1 MRDLLQ
7 LALGAVLGHRLR
19 SLLSMLGIAVGVASV
34 ILLTSIGEGTR
45 VYIVSQFQQFGTNI
59 LAITPGKQ
67 KTVGLPGVLGGTTH
81 KLSLDDAVAVSR
93 LPEVLASMP
102 ISFGQARVE
111 ARSRGRGRSVLIY
124 GVTPDL
130 PRVWNYQI
138 QQGAFWPSRDP
149 FRAAPYAVLG
159 PKLARELFDASGA
172 LGEFVHI
179 DGRRFRVLGVMEPKG
194 ALLGIDLGDT
204 IYIPVASAMQIFNV
218 DEVTEIDVNYVP
230 HLSSKQVEEVVRP
243 LLMSRHGD
251 NEDFTLIAQDAMLDV
266 MGNVMGVVT
275 AAVGAIAGVSL
286 LVGAVGILTMMWI
299 AVGERK
305 AEIGLLRA
313 IGASRRQVAGVF
325 LAESA
330 ALALAGGLFGVVAG
344 LGLQAVLRLLVPG
357 LPLQVPYFYVFIAL
371 ATSLATGLLSG
382 VVPAHRAGSLDP
394 IEALRAE

>member
-159 PKLARELFDASGA
+159 PKLARELFDSSGA

-330 ALALAGGLFGVVAG
+330 ALALAGGLLGVVAG
-344 LGLQAVLRLLVPG
+344 LGLQAILRLLVPG

>member
-1 MRDLLQ
+1 MKDLLQ
-7 LALGAVLGHRLR
+7 LALGALLGHRLR

-45 VYIVSQFQQFGTNI
+45 VYIVSQFQQFGTTI

-81 KLSLDDAVAVSR
+81 KLSLDDAVAISR
-93 LPEVLASMP
+93 LPVVVASMP
-102 ISFGQARVE
+102 IAFGQARVE

-130 PRVWNYQI
+130 PKVWNYQI
-138 QQGAFWPSRDP
+138 QQGTFWPSRDP

-159 PKLARELFDASGA
+159 PKLARELFDQQGV

-230 HLSSKQVEEVVRP
+230 HLSSQQVEDVVRP
-243 LLMSRHGD
+243 MLMARHAD
-251 NEDFTLIAQDAMLDV
+251 TEDFTLIAQDAMLDV

-330 ALALAGGLFGVVAG
+330 ALALLGGLLGVAAG
-344 LGLQAVLRLLVPG
+344 LALQAILRLLVPG

>member
-1 MRDLLQ
+1 MGDLLQ
-7 LALGAVLGHRLR
+7 LALGALVGHRLR

-45 VYIVSQFQQFGTNI
+45 VYIVSQFSQFGTHI

-67 KTVGLPGVLGGTTH
+67 KTIGMPGVLGGTTH
-81 KLSLDDAVAVSR
+81 KLSIEDAVAVSR
-93 LPEVLASMP
+93 LPVAVAAMP

-130 PRVWNYQI
+130 PVVWNYQVN
-138 QQGAFWPSRDP
+138 QGSFWPSRDP

-159 PKLARELFDASGA
+159 PKLARELFDQEGV

-179 DGRRFRVLGVMEPKG
+179 DGRRFRILGIMEPKG

-204 IYIPVASAMQIFNV
+204 IYIPVASAMQIFNL
-218 DEVTEIDVNYVP
+218 DELTEIDVNYVP
-230 HLSSKQVEEVVRP
+230 HLTSKQVEAVVRET
-243 LLMSRHGD
+243 LMARHND
-251 NEDFTLIAQDAMLDV
+251 TEDFTLIAQDAMLDV
-266 MGNVMGVVT
+266 MGNVMGVIT

-299 AVGERK
+299 AVGERQ
-305 AEIGLLRA
+305 AEIGLMRA
-313 IGASRRQVAGVF
+313 IGATRRQIAGVF

-330 ALALAGGLFGVVAG
+330 ALALAGGLLGVLAG
-344 LGLQAVLRLLVPG
+344 LGVQVALRYLVPG
-357 LPLQVPYFYVFIAL
+357 LPLSVPYVYVGIAL
-371 ATSLATGLLSG
+371 ATSLVTGLLSG
-382 VVPAHRAGSLDP
+382 VVPAHRAATLDP